1 MLQGQKEIPGQ
12 ILQVPFPFAKISVED
27 RVQDLLDR
35 FCVEAAVHDPFVYKV
50 SVRDFWKKKTK

>member
-1 MLQGQKEIPGQ
+1 MLEGHEEERLRYQGLDSASALCQELCK
-12 ILQVPFPFAKISVED
+12 D

-50 SVRDFWKKKTK
+50 SVRDF